1 MRTGARRRSPRAAV
15 RRIRWVVLGKVRSD
29 FIPAAEG
36 RDSSER
42 ADMQN
47 WVGIVVAIALV
58 VQVSIL
64 IALFLQTRRTMQRV
78 EKTVT
83 DLNDRAGPIL
93 TRVQILLDDTQPKI
107 SSMVSDAAHI
117 VYLARGQAQ
126 KVDRVFTD
134 AADRLRGQLLHV
146 DRILTGTMEAVEDAG
161 TQFRQSFWR
170 PVQKASALVQG
181 IKVGLDLLRS
191 RRSPASRRDEATE
204 QEEELF
210 I

>member
-1 MRTGARRRSPRAAV
+1 VFG
-15 RRIRWVVLGKVRSD
+15 RIRPEDRD
-29 FIPAAEG
+29 EG
-36 RDSSER
+36 
-42 ADMQN
+42 ADMEN
-47 WVGIVVAIALV
+47 WVGAVVAAAMVI
-58 VQVSIL
+58 QVSL
-64 IALFLQTRRTMQRV
+64 LAALFFQTRRTMQKLD
-78 EKTVT
+78 KTVT
-83 DLNDRAGPIL
+83 DLNARAGPIL

-107 SSMVSDAAHI
+107 STMVSDAAHI

-161 TQFRQSFWR
+161 TQFRTSFWR

-191 RRSPASRRDEATE
+191 RRRGRNSGNREPSAE

>member
-1 MRTGARRRSPRAAV
+1 
-15 RRIRWVVLGKVRSD
+15 
-29 FIPAAEG
+29 
-36 RDSSER
+36 
-42 ADMQN
+42 MQN
-47 WVGIVVAIALV
+47 WVGVVVAISLV

-64 IALFLQTRRTMQRV
+64 AALFFTTRRTMQKLD
-78 EKTVT
+78 KTVT
-83 DLNDRAGPIL
+83 DLNARAGPIL

-107 SSMVSDAAHI
+107 STMVSDASHI

-126 KVDRVFTD
+126 KMDRVFTE
-134 AADRLRGQLLHV
+134 AADRFRGQLVQL

-161 TQFRQSFWR
+161 TQFKQSFWR

-181 IKVGLDLLRS
+181 IKIGLDLLRA
-191 RRSPASRRDEATE
+191 RRAATASAGKEEAPE

>member
-1 MRTGARRRSPRAAV
+1 MP
-15 RRIRWVVLGKVRSD
+15 
-29 FIPAAEG
+29 
-36 RDSSER
+36 
-42 ADMQN
+42 N
-47 WVGIVVAIALV
+47 WVGVMVGVALV
-58 VQVSIL
+58 VQVFIL
-64 IALFLQTRRTMQRV
+64 VLLFLQTRRTMERV
-78 EKTVT
+78 EKTVS
-83 DLNDRAGPIL
+83 DLHTRAGPIL

-107 SSMVSDAAHI
+107 STMVTDAAHI

-161 TQFRQSFWR
+161 AQFRHSFWR
-170 PVQKASALVQG
+170 PMQKASALVQG

-191 RRSPASRRDEATE
+191 RRPPASRRDEATE

>member
-1 MRTGARRRSPRAAV
+1 
-15 RRIRWVVLGKVRSD
+15 
-29 FIPAAEG
+29 
-36 RDSSER
+36 
-42 ADMQN
+42 MQN
-47 WVGIVVAIALV
+47 WVGVVVALAMVL
-58 VQVSIL
+58 QVSIL
-64 IALFLQTRRTMQRV
+64 IALYLQTRRTMQKV

-107 SSMVSDAAHI
+107 STMVSDAAHI

-134 AADRLRGQLLHV
+134 AADRLRGQLLHA

-191 RRSPASRRDEATE
+191 RRAPAPRRHGDETAE

>member
-1 MRTGARRRSPRAAV
+1 
-15 RRIRWVVLGKVRSD
+15 
-29 FIPAAEG
+29 
-36 RDSSER
+36 
-42 ADMQN
+42 MQN
-47 WVGIVVAIALV
+47 WVGVVVAIALV
-58 VQVSIL
+58 LQVSIL
-64 IALFLQTRRTMQRV
+64 IALFLQTRRTMQKV

-107 SSMVSDAAHI
+107 STMVSDAAHI

-126 KVDRVFTD
+126 KMDRVFTD
-134 AADRLRGQLLHV
+134 AADRFRGQLLHI

-161 TQFRQSFWR
+161 TQFRESFWR
-170 PVQKASALVQG
+170 PMRKASALVQG
-181 IKVGLDLLRS
+181 IKVGLDLLRA
-191 RRSPASRRDEATE
+191 RKGRSSGNSEPSAE

>member
-1 MRTGARRRSPRAAV
+1 
-15 RRIRWVVLGKVRSD
+15 
-29 FIPAAEG
+29 
-36 RDSSER
+36 
-42 ADMQN
+42 MQN
-47 WVGIVVAIALV
+47 WVGVVVAIALL

-64 IALFLQTRRTMQRV
+64 AALFFQTRKTMQQIER
-78 EKTVT
+78 TVN
-83 DLNDRAGPIL
+83 DLNNKFSPIL
-93 TRVQILLDDTQPKI
+93 TRVQILLEDTQPKI
-107 SSMVSDAAHI
+107 STMVSDAAHI

-134 AADRLRGQLLHV
+134 ATDRMRGQLV
-146 DRILTGTMEAVEDAG
+146 RADRILTGTLEAVEEAG
-161 TQFRQSFWR
+161 SQFKHSFWR

-191 RRSPASRRDEATE
+191 RRSSSHSRRDEPLE

>member
-1 MRTGARRRSPRAAV
+1 
-15 RRIRWVVLGKVRSD
+15 
-29 FIPAAEG
+29 
-36 RDSSER
+36 
-42 ADMQN
+42 MQN
-47 WVGIVVAIALV
+47 WVGVVVAIALV

-93 TRVQILLDDTQPKI
+93 TRVQIMLDDTQPKI
-107 SSMVSDAAHI
+107 STMVSDAAHI

-161 TQFRQSFWR
+161 VQFRQSFWR
-170 PVQKASALVQG
+170 PVQKASALVHG

-191 RRSPASRRDEATE
+191 RRASPRRRDDETAE

>member
-1 MRTGARRRSPRAAV
+1 
-15 RRIRWVVLGKVRSD
+15 
-29 FIPAAEG
+29 
-36 RDSSER
+36 
-42 ADMQN
+42 MQE
-47 WVGIVVAIALV
+47 WVGVVVAIALI

-64 IALFLQTRRTMQRV
+64 IALFWTTRQTMQKV

-83 DLNDRAGPIL
+83 DLNAKAGPIL

-107 SSMVSDAAHI
+107 STMVTDAAHI

-134 AADRLRGQLLHV
+134 AADRLRGQLNHV

-161 TQFRQSFWR
+161 SQFRANFWK
-170 PVQKASALVQG
+170 PVQRASALVQG

-191 RRSPASRRDEATE
+191 RRAHSSATRDDVSE